1 MREVEVAF
9 IDSNVLIYTQS
20 LDEPEKRI
28 TALQLLD
35 NHVKVC
41 ISTQVLN
48 EVSSVLIRKKT
59 VPLIDVR
66 SFVSTLIELCL
77 VIPVTDACILRAFD
91 LMEKYGFSY
100 YDSMILASALKA
112 QCTILYSE
120 DMSDGLLV
128 EGQLRI
134 VNPFRKAVR

>member
-20 LDEPEKRI
+20 IDEPEKRRR
-28 TALQLLD
+28 ALQLLD
-35 NHVKVC
+35 RHTKVY

-48 EVSSVLIRKKT
+48 EVSSVLLRKKA
-59 VPLIDVR
+59 VPFTDVR
-66 SFVSTLIELCL
+66 SFISTLIRLCS
-77 VIPVTDACILRAFD
+77 VIPVTDACVIRAFD
-91 LMEKYGFSY
+91 LMETYRFSY

-120 DMSDGLLV
+120 DMSDGLVV
-128 EGQLRI
+128 EGQLKI
-134 VNPFRKAVR
+134 VNSF